1 MTRRPGRRWHAAAA
15 RAVAAARD
23 EALVVEAG
31 PRAEAACA
39 IDLRFIHTK
48 YIHRDIYGEG
58 MADAIQ
64 LRTRISRGID
74 LRLVLWGSHIFVAFV
89 TVDDLTDT
97 TPSYSTQ

>member
-1 MTRRPGRRWHAAAA
+1 MTRRTGRRWHAAAA

-48 YIHRDIYGEG
+48 YNIDIYGGG
-58 MADAIQ
+58 MARMRCNYFTDAV
-64 LRTRISRGID
+64 SRGID
-74 LRLVLWGSHIFVAFV
+74 LRLLWEC
-89 TVDDLTDT
+89 
-97 TPSYSTQ
+97 SYLCGICDC